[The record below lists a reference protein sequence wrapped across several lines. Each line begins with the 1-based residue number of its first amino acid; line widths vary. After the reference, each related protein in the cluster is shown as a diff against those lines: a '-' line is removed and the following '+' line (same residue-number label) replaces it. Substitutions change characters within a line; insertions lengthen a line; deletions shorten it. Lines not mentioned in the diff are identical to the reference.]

1 MTEINVLYQFNEKYV
16 PFAGVSMTSLLI
28 NNKDVG
34 NVNIYALSEDISSSS
49 RELLEQAVSKYGG
62 NIFFPDCSR
71 LIEQFKMMGMIPYRG
86 AYSVYLR
93 LFFAE
98 LLEISGKRAIY
109 LDSDTI
115 IEGSLL
121 PLMEYDLGGKSVGMV
136 LESIRD
142 NYKIMIGMGT
152 DSDYYNSGVILFDV
166 EKWREN
172 KYSERIVDHIK
183 NVRCSYIGDQDF
195 LNIVCEGDICRLPLI
210 YNFQPLHGH
219 YTAREYFET
228 YKLRKWHRVPSP
240 LEGDMVTEEY
250 YSPKEVDDAKYSAV
264 VYHCYRWLGEFPWN
278 KGNLHPFNDVFD
290 RVLRISLWRDYTKSY
305 ADIGIMIRIEKVL
318 YRVLPKR
325 IFIKIFKWAHQMM
338 LKNAER
344 NARIQKTNSRA

>member
-34 NVNIYALSEDISSSS
+34 NVNIYALAEGISSSS
-49 RELLEQAVSKYGG
+49 RDLLEQAVSKRGG
-62 NIFFPDCSR
+62 NIVFPDCSR
-71 LIEQFKMMGMIPYRG
+71 LIEQFKTMGMIPYRG

-98 LLEISGKRAIY
+98 LLELSGKRAIY

-121 PLMEYDLGGKSVGMV
+121 PLVEYDLGGKSAGMV

-142 NYKIMIGMGT
+142 NYKTMIGMSE

-166 EKWREN
+166 DKWREN

-195 LNIVCEGDICRLPLI
+195 LNIVCEGDICRLPMI
-210 YNFQPLHGH
+210 YNYQPLHGH
-219 YTAREYFET
+219 YTADEYFGT
-228 YKLRKWHRVPSP
+228 YIIKQGP
-240 LEGDMVTEEY
+240 GEY
-250 YSPKEVDDAKYSAV
+250 YSPKEVYDAKKSAV
-264 VYHCYRWLGEFPWN
+264 IYHCYRWLGEFPWN
-278 KGNLHPFNDVFD
+278 KGNLHPFSGVFD
-290 RVLRISLWRDYTKSY
+290 EYMQLSYWKGYEKEKANNGLAIKVEKLLYRILPGM
-305 ADIGIMIRIEKVL
+305 IFIRI
-318 YRVLPKR
+318 
-325 IFIKIFKWAHQMM
+325 FKMAHEIM
-338 LKNAER
+338 LRRAER
-344 NARIQKTNSRA
+344 EARKQIASDNA